1 MEIQYLV
8 GKTYYTQDGAA
19 VCLEAITTG
28 GAFVVRQWLTYDGPE
43 STEEVQGDARIV
55 ERLWEKAPT
64 ERVDTEFAAK
74 SVELAS
80 IRQQIA
86 DARADLRA
94 ATRERDDLV
103 KRLSD
108 VPVLRRIDDYLA
120 GRITHVVVWSQ
131 YSVEIKTIDE
141 ALDCRDWDDI
151 RRNRPM
157 EPRLVCLF
165 GGKTSDG
172 KARVVTWEIAR
183 YPDGSGRWLSSI
195 LCCSEEEAR
204 AVAAE
209 KLPAIF
215 DAARNSANDYT
226 FTQAIASAKA
236 AGVEPP
242 VDMVEQLAA
251 WQQAGLA
258 SAVEAKKAE
267 LAKAEQ
273 ALAEAIANSK
283 VHA

>member
-1 MEIQYLV
+1 MEAKHLI
-8 GKTYYTQDGAA
+8 GGTYYTQDGAA
-19 VCLEAITTG
+19 VCLEAITTD
-28 GAFVVRQWLTYDGPE
+28 GAFVVRQWLVVDGHEGPD
-43 STEEVQGDARIV
+43 EVQGETKIV
-55 ERLWEKAPT
+55 EALWEKAPT
-64 ERVDTEFAAK
+64 KRVDVDLAAK
-74 SVELAS
+74 TAELEAVR
-80 IRQQIA
+80 RQITE
-86 DARADLRA
+86 ARAELRA

-120 GRITHVVVWSQ
+120 GRITHAVVWSQ

-172 KARVVTWEIAR
+172 KARVVNWEIAR
-183 YPDGSGRWLSSI
+183 YPDGSGRWSSSI

-226 FTQAIASAKA
+226 FTQAIASAKT

-242 VDMVEQLAA
+242 VDMVEKLAE
-251 WQQAGLA
+251 WRRSSLA
-258 SAVEAKKAE
+258 SVVEARRAD
-267 LAKAEQ
+267 LATAEQ

-283 VHA
+283 VPV